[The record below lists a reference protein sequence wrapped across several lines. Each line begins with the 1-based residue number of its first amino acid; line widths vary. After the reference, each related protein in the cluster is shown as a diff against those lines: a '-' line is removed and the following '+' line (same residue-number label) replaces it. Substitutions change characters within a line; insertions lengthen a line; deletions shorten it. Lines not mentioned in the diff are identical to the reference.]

1 MPAPLTDPMED
12 IAASLAPSL
21 ETIAAEAEAGRA
33 EEQDENTARS
43 LEQARRR
50 REQRAERWTFDF
62 PSPEAKLPPQYAG
75 RFTSVIPTLQ
85 ARQNIGIM
93 RARLGGGLPFEALDP
108 YTREVNLIVST
119 LFHVLDRESKDFPEW
134 AKNLQA
140 VKHIDVLYALFAE
153 VSSHEETFFGR

>member
-1 MPAPLTDPMED
+1 MPAPLTDPMLE
-12 IAASLAPSL
+12 IAANLAAPSL
-21 ETIAAEAEAGRA
+21 EMIASEANERSS
-33 EEQDENTARS
+33 EEDAKTARE
-43 LEQARRR
+43 LEQARRK

-62 PSPEAKLPPQYAG
+62 PPPESKLPVQYMG

-119 LFHVLDRESKDFPEW
+119 LFHALDRGAKDFPEW

-140 VKHIDVLYALFAE
+140 VKHIDVLYALYAE